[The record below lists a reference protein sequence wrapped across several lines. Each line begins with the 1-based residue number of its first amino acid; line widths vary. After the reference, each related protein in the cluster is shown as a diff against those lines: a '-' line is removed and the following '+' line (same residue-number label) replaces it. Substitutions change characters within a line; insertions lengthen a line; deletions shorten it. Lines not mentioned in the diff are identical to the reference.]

1 MGVPAPDDA
10 ALTKLLDEYAPFRP
24 SPLCPEINVF
34 QGLSLVDVWEAAER
48 VAGETVPSPFWA
60 YAWPAGSALA
70 RVILD
75 RPEYVKNQRVLD
87 VGAGGGIAS
96 LAAAH
101 AGAREVVANDVDPW
115 ALATVA
121 IAAKRQQLEVDCLLE
136 DLTEQ
141 TNVVAD
147 YDVIVCSD
155 MAYERRMAPRYTR
168 LLKHAR
174 NLGKRVL
181 VADAGRTY
189 FVADGLTL
197 LAEFDIEVPKDLE
210 GVAMRHA
217 RVFEMQLSAS

>member
-24 SPLCPEINVF
+24 SLLCPEISVF

-48 VAGETVPSPFWA
+48 LAGEAVPSPFWA

-70 RVILD
+70 RVIID
-75 RPEYVKNQRVLD
+75 YPDHVRDQRVLD
-87 VGAGGGIAS
+87 VGAGGGIVS

-101 AGAREVVANDVDPW
+101 AGARQVVANDVDPW

-121 IAAKRQQLEVDCLLE
+121 IAAKRQRLEVECLLE

-141 TNVVAD
+141 VNVVAA

-189 FVADGLTL
+189 FVADGLKL
-197 LAEFDIEVPKDLE
+197 LAEYDIEVPKDLE